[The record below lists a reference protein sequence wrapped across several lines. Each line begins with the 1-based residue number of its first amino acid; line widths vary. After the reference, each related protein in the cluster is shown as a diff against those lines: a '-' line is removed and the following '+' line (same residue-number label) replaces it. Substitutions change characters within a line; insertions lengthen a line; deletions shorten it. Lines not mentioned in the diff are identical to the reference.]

1 MTQSAAPL
9 LTAQEALP
17 DVFARERASL
27 VRLCARLSG
36 QSAAAEDLAQETMLE
51 AWRHRHAL
59 RQPDRAE
66 AWLGGIARNVCLR
79 WLRTYGRDSAHQ
91 FARPLDITGAGV
103 HRTPL
108 PEDALVAPAIELAA
122 PDDLEVELE
131 RHELVTLL
139 DRALALL
146 PLETRGALVAHYVDE
161 SPLAEIAA
169 RLGVNASAVA
179 MRLQRGKLALRRV
192 LATEFAD
199 EMAAFRVGD
208 LDGSGGDGSVWE
220 ETPLWCSLCGRRRI
234 MGRYNREE
242 GEWWLRCPSCCVD
255 ANDVLIHTHSREILG
270 GVKGYKRAYERLWAW
285 VTAYYTPHLAA
296 RQVPCL
302 RCGRMLPLRQESG
315 EVMPAVPHGKTLEHY
330 CSDCDALCFVSLD
343 ALVLA
348 HPLGR
353 RFQQRNPRL
362 RLHPRE
368 DVETGGRPAHVTT
381 FESVSGS
388 ERLVAVSARDTFELL
403 RIEGDVPGDVSG
415 DAPGDAAGGLA

>member
-1 MTQSAAPL
+1 MTQPMTPL
-9 LTAQEALP
+9 LTAQEVLL

-27 VRLCARLSG
+27 VHLCARLCG
-36 QSAAAEDLAQETMLE
+36 QPDAAEDLAQETLLE
-51 AWRHRHAL
+51 AWRHRQAL
-59 RQPDRAE
+59 RQPDRME
-66 AWLGGIARNVCLR
+66 AWLAGIARNVCLR
-79 WLRTYGRDSAHQ
+79 WRRTHGRESAHQ
-91 FARPLDITGAGV
+91 LARPLDTTGAGV
-103 HRTPL
+103 LTGAHRTPL
-108 PEDALVAPAIELAA
+108 REGGAAPDLELAA

-146 PLETRGALVAHYVDE
+146 PLETRAALVAHYVDE

-192 LATEFAD
+192 LATEFAG
-199 EMAAFRVGD
+199 EMAAYRVGD
-208 LDGSGGDGSVWE
+208 LDGAGGDGSVWE

-242 GEWWLRCPSCCVD
+242 GEWWLRCPGCCVD

-285 VTAYYTPHLAA
+285 ATAYYTPHLAA

-302 RCGRMLPLRQESG
+302 RCGRITPLRQG
-315 EVMPAVPHGKTLEHY
+315 ANGPVALGGVTLEHA
-330 CSDCDALCFVSLD
+330 CPTCDTSHFISLD

-362 RLHPRE
+362 RLRPRE
-368 DVETGGRPAHVTT
+368 DVEADGRPAHVTT
-381 FESVSGS
+381 YESVSGS

-403 RIEGDVPGDVSG
+403 RIEDALPGDL
-415 DAPGDAAGGLA
+415 PGDAAGGLA